1 MKMKRLTRIVPFFAA
16 LLLFSSVAP
25 HVANAEEIENTE
37 TTQVIEYSESE
48 VVDEVFDLATLEILQ
63 AIENIPE
70 EELNKGPEAA
80 KQWFDN
86 NTLIHVTLDEN
97 NNLIFNT
104 GSEIMTYGAIGCATA
119 IGLAIVGNV
128 FSITKL
134 TKIKW
139 AIEKLGGISKA
150 AADIVKWYDKYRLGG
165 HSRTD
170 AMYKAMDKVSEGLAS
185 DVKGALLDFLGI
197 TAVAAACFE

>member
-1 MKMKRLTRIVPFFAA
+1 MKKLTRIVPFFVA

-25 HVANAEEIENTE
+25 HVADAKEIENTE
-37 TTQVIEYSESE
+37 ITPIIKHSDSE
-48 VVDEVFDLATLEILQ
+48 VVDEVFDLTTLEILK

-86 NTLIHVTLDEN
+86 NTSIHVTLDTN
-97 NNLIFNT
+97 NDLIFNT
-104 GSEIMTYGAIGCATA
+104 GSKMMPYGAIGCATA
-119 IGLAIVGNV
+119 IGVAIVGNV
-128 FSITKL
+128 FSITKI

-150 AADIVKWYDKYRLGG
+150 AKEIVKWYDKYRQGG
-165 HSRTD
+165 HSKTD

-197 TAVAAACFE
+197 TAVMSACFE